1 MVARPTTAAALPYW
15 AGAAESKKRVRQKQE
30 TLIMAKM
37 KTTDISLETTER
49 QKKYVAEQEAK
60 GGGLGLVFADAFL
73 RGMRDIGYKDT
84 SWALCEEVDNSIQAG
99 ANVIAIRFGYAK
111 GNKTEVKPDMIAV
124 IDNGVGMIPPMIGY
138 AVRWGGTDREGDRKG
153 FGRYGYGL
161 PSSAVSF
168 CKTYTAYS
176 KVRGGKWYAVRVDTD
191 ELAAAASD
199 REKTERLLQP
209 RKEEPPS
216 WAIEKSEHF
225 DPSTFESGTVIVH
238 DNLDRLGRG
247 WAKTATIKTKL
258 LQRFGVNYRH
268 WLPSPKLVV
277 DETVADPVDPLFLM
291 ENGRYYDATSVMA
304 EKVETKSFEVET
316 PRGTKGR
323 VKIRAAYLPPKFNF
337 DPPDQPFDRQG
348 GRKGANRHEGRFE
361 IMKEYNGLLI
371 CRDGR
376 QIDCIS
382 PRSAIFQVYER
393 NVKIEID
400 FDPELDEFFGLTT
413 AKQQI
418 VIDDVLWDKL
428 EAPGGGNLRKLIED
442 MRGRFRE
449 EVGELKGKEDNAAG
463 KDKPRSS
470 EKVMEE
476 TEKFKSRPD
485 KPSDKKKAKAREE
498 LERTATREAEASGRP
513 TEEVLSELE
522 GQTSDRRFKVE
533 FQPIQE
539 GPFYLPKRL
548 GEQKRLIINTL
559 HPFYTKVY
567 DTAPEIKA
575 ALEVLLQVLGE
586 AELEAEGELESF
598 YRSARAGWSERLY
611 HALNELRPDQDVSDK
626 AAADTEQMEMATSQG

>member
-1 MVARPTTAAALPYW
+1 
-15 AGAAESKKRVRQKQE
+15 
-30 TLIMAKM
+30 MAKM
-37 KTTDISLETTER
+37 KTSDISLETTER

-60 GGGLGLVFADAFL
+60 GGSLGLVFADAFL

-99 ANVIAIRFGYAK
+99 ASVIALRFGYAK

-124 IDNGVGMIPPMIGY
+124 IDNGVGMIPQMIGY

-168 CKTYTAYS
+168 CKTYTVYS
-176 KVRGGKWYAVRVDTD
+176 KVRGGKWYAVRVDTV

-209 RKEEPPS
+209 QKQDPPS

-225 DPSTFESGTVIVH
+225 DPSTFESGTLIVH
-238 DNLDRLGRG
+238 ENLDRLGRG
-247 WAKTATIKTKL
+247 WAKTATIKPKL
-258 LQRFGVNYRH
+258 LQHFGVNYRH
-268 WLPSPKLVV
+268 WLPLPKLVV

-291 ENGRYYDATSVMA
+291 ENGSYYDATSVMA
-304 EKVETKSFEVET
+304 ERVETKSFEVKT

-323 VKIRAAYLPPKFNF
+323 VKIRAAYLPPRFSL

-348 GRKGANRHEGRFE
+348 GRKGAKHHQGRFE

-376 QIDCIS
+376 QIDCVS
-382 PRSAIFQVYER
+382 PRSAQFQVYER

-400 FDPELDEFFGLTT
+400 LDPELDEFFGLTT

-428 EAPGGGNLRKLIED
+428 EAPGGGNLRKLIMD
-442 MRGRFRE
+442 MRNRFRD
-449 EVGELKGKEDNAAG
+449 EVDKLRGKEDNALG

-470 EKVMEE
+470 ENVMED

-485 KPSDKKKAKAREE
+485 KPSDIKKAKAREE
-498 LERTATREAEASGRP
+498 LERTATKDAEASGRP
-513 TEEVLSELE
+513 TEQVLSELE
-522 GQTSDRRFKVE
+522 GQTSERRFKVE

-539 GPFYLPKRL
+539 GPFYLPKRF

-567 DTAPEIKA
+567 HTAPEVKA
-575 ALEVLLQVLGE
+575 ALEVLLLVLAE
-586 AELEAEGELESF
+586 AELESEADFEAF
-598 YRSARAGWSERLY
+598 WRSVRPVCSDRLRQ
-611 HALNELRPDQDVSDK
+611 AFNELASGVETHDVPEDELISP
-626 AAADTEQMEMATSQG
+626 